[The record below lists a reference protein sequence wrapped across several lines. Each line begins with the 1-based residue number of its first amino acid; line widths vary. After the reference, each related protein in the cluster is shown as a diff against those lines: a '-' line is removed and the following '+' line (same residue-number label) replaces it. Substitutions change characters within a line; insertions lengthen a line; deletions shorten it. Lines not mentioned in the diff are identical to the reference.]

1 MKERKLGLIGRK
13 LGMTQI
19 FDTEGKAIGVTI
31 LEMGPNLV
39 MNKRTKATNKN
50 GRTDGY
56 TALQVGFGAKAE
68 RLLSSPEKGVLKAL
82 GGNDKARRYVRELR
96 VSEETLSKFEV
107 GAEITIKDLDL
118 KAGDLIDA
126 MGITKGKGFQGVVRR
141 YKFAGFNSSH
151 GTHEYFRHGGSI
163 GCRKWPGRVIKGRR
177 MPGHMG
183 DDRVTTQNVR
193 IAEIREDLNVIMV
206 HGSVPGGKNAVIMLR
221 PAIKKNP
228 IA

>member
-1 MKERKLGLIGRK
+1 
-13 LGMTQI
+13 MTQI
-19 FDTEGKAIGVTI
+19 FDVDGRAIGVTI

-50 GRTDGY
+50 GKTDGY
-56 TALQVGFGAKAE
+56 TALQIGFGLKAE
-68 RLLSSPEKGVLKAL
+68 RLLSSPEKGVLAL
-82 GGNDKARRYVRELR
+82 IGGHEKARRYVREMR
-96 VSEETLSKFEV
+96 VSEETVSKFEL
-107 GAEITIKDLDL
+107 GAEITLKDVEW
-118 KAGDLIDA
+118 KAGDLIDCV
-126 MGITKGKGFQGVVRR
+126 GQTKGKGFQGVVRR

-193 IAEIREDLNVIMV
+193 IAAIREDLNVVLV
-206 HGSVPGGKNAVIMLR
+206 HGSVPGAKNGLVMVRLAV
-221 PAIKKNP
+221 KKHP
-228 IA
+228 HA